1 MKLAFKNATWLVEQ
15 IDKAIAREDKEWEEY
30 IAQWKFNLLTK
41 ERTKWW
47 GKKYFLTE
55 AEVEE
60 VIKSSLNNYNCHEC
74 WVRAQCKGRLNAL
87 CKMRQMVLIAKER
100 DATVEL
106 SEQDYKL
113 IFQVFVRA

>member
-1 MKLAFKNATWLVEQ
+1 MKLVFKNATWLIEQ
-15 IDKAIAREDKEWEEY
+15 IDRAIAREDKEWEEY

-55 AEVEE
+55 AEAEKIIDTDLYNPCKQE
-60 VIKSSLNNYNCHEC
+60 YWGRGRYRDRINSLS
-74 WVRAQCKGRLNAL
+74 KL
-87 CKMRQMVLIAKER
+87 RQMANTAKDR

-106 SEQDYKL
+106 SEEDYKL